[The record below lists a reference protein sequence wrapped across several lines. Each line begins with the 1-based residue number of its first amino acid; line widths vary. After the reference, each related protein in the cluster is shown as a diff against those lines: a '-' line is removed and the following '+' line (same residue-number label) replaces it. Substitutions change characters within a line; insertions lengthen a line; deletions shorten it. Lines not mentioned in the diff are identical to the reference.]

1 MAAYRSADV
10 LFWDMCPWGIYLGVK
25 AKITSSYKM
34 KAIKI
39 YFSDFKSSFQGN
51 AYISSYTGGQ
61 ATGEFFKLFFAPF
74 YLTMI
79 LGFVILAAGEKWD
92 GILLNAIQEFMQ
104 MTGLKLSFYSVVGLI
119 AFSFLFYEIRWLTKV
134 LSWLVK
140 SLSHAAFSMAAV
152 LTGVLWGIV
161 IPGCIDAQNLSP
173 LFSTI
178 GLSILT
184 IPLSIAFFFSAK
196 MFCTGVREEID
207 NTLGNH
213 TRKVT
218 FGAGIILM
226 VLFIKT
232 TFYDESWKEIKPD
245 PQCQEALTKPSN

>member
-1 MAAYRSADV
+1 
-10 LFWDMCPWGIYLGVK
+10 
-25 AKITSSYKM
+25 M
-34 KAIKI
+34 KAIKK
-39 YFSDFKSSFQGN
+39 YFSDFKSSFRGN

-79 LGFVILAAGEKWD
+79 IGFVILATGEKWD
-92 GILLNAIQEFMQ
+92 GILLNAIQEFIQ
-104 MTGLKLSFYSVVGLI
+104 MTGLKLSFYSVIGLT
-119 AFSFLFYEIRWLTKV
+119 AFSFLFYEVRWLTQV

-140 SLSHAAFSMAAV
+140 SLSHAAFAMAAV

-173 LFSTI
+173 LYATI

-196 MFCTGVREEID
+196 IFCTGVREEID
-207 NTLGNH
+207 NTLGKH

-218 FGAGIILM
+218 FSIGIILM
-226 VLFIKT
+226 VLFLKT
-232 TFYDESWKEIKPD
+232 MFFDESWKELKPE
-245 PQCQEALTKPSN
+245 PQCQEALTKP